1 MKYSWILF
9 DADDTLFHFDSF
21 SGLQLMFSKFNI
33 NFTKT
38 DFDIYQVLNKQL
50 WIDYQNNKVTATQ
63 IKHTRF
69 ESWSNKLGV
78 PTDSLNKEFLNAM
91 AKISTPIDGAGKL
104 LDSIHG
110 KSKIGIITNG
120 FTDLQEVRLQKN
132 NLRHYVDLLI
142 ISEEVGYAKPHQK
155 IFDHAITKMGYPEP
169 KSVLMVGDN
178 IDSDIIGGVN
188 AGFDTCWF
196 NAHNKVKPN
205 HVSPKYQISSLHE
218 LAQIILD

>member
-1 MKYSWILF
+1 MKYSWVLF

-21 SGLQLMFSKFNI
+21 SGLQLMFSKFDI
-33 NFTKT
+33 NFTKA
-38 DFDIYQVLNKQL
+38 DFDIYQIVNRQL
-50 WIDYQNNKVTATQ
+50 WIDYQNNKVTAEQ
-63 IKHTRF
+63 IKQTRF

-78 PTDSLNKEFLNAM
+78 STNILNKAFLNSM
-91 AKISTPIDGAGKL
+91 AEICVPIDGADKL
-104 LDSIHG
+104 LNCIHG

-132 NLRHYVDLLI
+132 NLRHYFELLI

-155 IFDHAITKMGYPEP
+155 IFEHAITEMGYPEP
-169 KSVLMVGDN
+169 NSVLMVGDN

-196 NAHNKVKPN
+196 NAHNKVKPK
-205 HVSPKYQISSLHE
+205 HISPKYQISSLHE
-218 LAQIILD
+218 LVQIILE